1 MLHKNPAV
9 LVFAL
14 TIILASVFLHSLKN
28 QLGVISQIN
37 SDKNVESLETSTQNL
52 PSINIDYL
60 RNLKIDS
67 PALVI
72 EETLSNGSNYKR
84 YIASYDSSG
93 NKIFGLLTVPNG
105 DIPEGGFSAIVF
117 NHGYIQPAQYKT
129 AEKYIAYVG
138 YLARNGFVVFNIDM
152 RGHGNSEGVATGSY
166 FSSKYTI
173 DAISALK
180 SLQKL
185 DYINPQKIGMWGH
198 SMAGNLSLR
207 ASLVEPDIKAVVI
220 WAGAVY
226 SYQDFA
232 KFRLN
237 DNNYVRRPSDP
248 HYANEDLTE
257 EFQSKVS
264 ELRDNSAQ
272 VNFNDEFWTGVS
284 LTKNLKYLNIPIQI
298 HHSVN
303 DPVVNVGY
311 SRDLAEVLKNE
322 NKQYELF
329 EYQGGGHSIDSPYF
343 EQAIKRTVE
352 FFNENL

>member
-1 MLHKNPAV
+1 MHPLALVLMALDVYSFFVSIYPMLRKNPAIYAFI
-9 LVFAL
+9 FA
-14 TIILASVFLHSLKN
+14 SFFLYRLKS
-28 QLGVISQIN
+28 QPEVISHIN

-60 RNLKIDS
+60 
-67 PALVI
+67 
-72 EETLSNGSNYKR
+72 
-84 YIASYDSSG
+84 
-93 NKIFGLLTVPNG
+93 
-105 DIPEGGFSAIVF
+105 
-117 NHGYIQPAQYKT
+117 
-129 AEKYIAYVG
+129 
-138 YLARNGFVVFNIDM
+138 
-152 RGHGNSEGVATGSY
+152 
-166 FSSKYTI
+166 
-173 DAISALK
+173 K

-185 DYINPQKIGMWGH
+185 EYVNPQKIGMWGH

-237 DNNYVRRPSDP
+237 DNSYVRRPSDP

-343 EQAIKRTVE
+343 EQAMQKTVE